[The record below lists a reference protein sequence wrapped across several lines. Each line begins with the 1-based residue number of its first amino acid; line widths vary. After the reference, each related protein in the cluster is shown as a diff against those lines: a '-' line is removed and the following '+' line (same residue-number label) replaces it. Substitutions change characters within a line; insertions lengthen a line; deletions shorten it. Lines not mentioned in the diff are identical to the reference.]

1 MSELLPFGTT
11 PPRVALLVDGEN
23 MSATLAG
30 AAIMR
35 SLKFGALT
43 IRRVYGNAAK
53 MPGWDTAPGFR
64 LVHAGIG
71 KNATDVLLA
80 VEAMTVMLSGQA
92 DVLVIAT
99 SDGDFRHV
107 ACALRESGR
116 MVIGMGE
123 AKAPESFRKACNQF
137 IQIDATMGVSPQ
149 PYGDSDATLSVLDRA
164 LQDTLPAGGLSMSQC
179 VSLLR
184 ARADMADLLPKNGA
198 GSYIRAHSSVAMVT
212 GQGSNLAIRLK
223 ST

>member
-23 MSATLAG
+23 MSVALAG

-35 SLKFGALT
+35 SLKFGVPT

-53 MPGWDTAPGFR
+53 MPGWDMAPGFR
-64 LVHAGIG
+64 LVHAGVG

-80 VEAMTVMLSGQA
+80 VEAMAIMLLGQA
-92 DVLVIAT
+92 DVLIIAT

-123 AKAPESFRKACNQF
+123 AKAPESFRKACHQF
-137 IQIDATMGVSPQ
+137 IQIDATMAVASPPQ
-149 PYGDSDATLSVLDRA
+149 ISGQAALSVLDRA
-164 LQDTLPAGGLSMSQC
+164 LKETLPAQGLSMSQC

-184 ARADMADLLPKNGA
+184 ARADMAEVLPKNGA
-198 GSYIRAHSSVAMVT
+198 GSYIRAHSSAAIVT
-212 GQGSNLAIRLK
+212 GMGSNLAIRLK
-223 ST
+223 TP